1 MCFGILIFELLGA
14 GETIDEEGLPT
25 AAVGMGKQVEG
36 LESGW
41 ISEIGIIGMGREGEG
56 GISRVFHSEIG
67 GEVIEAAYGVLA
79 SGDMPTIRERLA
91 IVCDANEGYAL

>member
-1 MCFGILIFELLGA
+1 MCLGILIFELIGA

-25 AAVGMGKQVEG
+25 AAVGVGKQVEG

-41 ISEIGIIGMGREGEG
+41 ISEVGIVGMGREGEG

-67 GEVIEAAYGVLA
+67 GEVVEAAYGVLA
-79 SGDMPTIRERLA
+79 SGDMPTFLERLA
-91 IVCDANEGYAL
+91 IMCDPNEGDAL